1 MNFIPESSKTLSER
15 LKPGALIVQL
25 NKPAALIVLFLF
37 SITIGYVSIKGG
49 IVAGLL
55 ILVAMVALP
64 VVYAIVAYPV
74 FGVIVLM
81 TMAYALFFIL
91 RFGVNF
97 PLGTVLDGIQGLLI
111 LGFFI
116 KQRAKPDWKV
126 FKNPISTVILI
137 WIGYNILEV
146 ANPWAESRLAWVY
159 TVRSVA
165 VITIMY
171 FVFLYQLRSVS
182 AIRLI
187 FKVWL
192 VLSFIGAL
200 YGFKQEFIGFSDR
213 EMAQMESDPLT
224 VALLFING
232 VWRKY
237 SIFSDP
243 VAFSYNMVI
252 TALLCISLISGPVKQ
267 YKKIILAIMTVM
279 MLMAMLYS
287 GTRGAYVLVPAAL
300 ILFALLNFSK
310 RIMIFTGFAAF
321 GIAVMIFMPTSSPT
335 IYRFQSAFRPSED
348 ASFNVRK
355 QNQEKIKPY
364 ILSHPMGGGLGAT
377 GVWGVRFAP
386 NSYLASFPPDSGYV
400 RVAVEMGWIG
410 LFLFCCLM
418 FVILKTGIQNF
429 YKIKNP
435 ELKSYCMA
443 MTLII
448 FALNIGN
455 YPQEALVQFPNNV
468 LFYLCIALIQ
478 ATYLIDQEE
487 QKKFADANTQKVVF
501 QENR

>member
-1 MNFIPESSKTLSER
+1 LDFIPDSTKTLSER
-15 LKPGALIVQL
+15 LKPGSLLGQL
-25 NKPAALIVLFLF
+25 NKPAALLVLFLF
-37 SITIGYVSIKGG
+37 SAAIGYVSVKGG
-49 IVAGLL
+49 IVAGML
-55 ILVAMVALP
+55 ILITMIAIP

-74 FGVIVLM
+74 FGIIVLII
-81 TMAYALFFIL
+81 MAYALFFIL

-97 PLGTVLDGIQGLLI
+97 PLGTVLDGIQALLI

-116 KQRAKPDWKV
+116 RQRSNPNWKV

-137 WIGYNILEV
+137 WIGYNVLEV

-171 FVFLYQLRSVS
+171 FVFLYQLRSVK
-182 AIRLI
+182 AIRII

-252 TALLCISLISGPVKQ
+252 TALLCISLIAGPTKK
-267 YKKIILAIMTVM
+267 YKKIILAILTVM

-287 GTRGAYVLVPAAL
+287 GTRGAYVLFPAAL

-310 RIMIFTGFAAF
+310 KIMIFTCFAAF
-321 GIAVMIFMPTSSPT
+321 GITVLIFMPTSSPT

-386 NSYLASFPPDSGYV
+386 NSYLATFPPDSGYV

-487 QKKFADANTQKVVF
+487 QKKLADKATLIGN
-501 QENR
+501 QEKR

>member
-1 MNFIPESSKTLSER
+1 MDFIPNSSRTLSQR
-15 LKPGALIVQL
+15 LKPGALIEQL
-25 NKPAALIVLFLF
+25 NKPAVLIMLFLLCAV
-37 SITIGYVSIKGG
+37 IGYISVKGG
-49 IVAGLL
+49 IVTGLL
-55 ILVAMVALP
+55 ILITMIAIP
-64 VVYAIVAYPV
+64 VVYSIVVFPV
-74 FGVIVLM
+74 FGVVVLII
-81 TMAYALFFIL
+81 MAYALFFIL

-97 PLGTVLDGIQGLLI
+97 PLGTMLDGIQALLI

-116 KQRAKPDWKV
+116 KQRANPNWAV
-126 FKNPISTVILI
+126 LKNPISTLIII
-137 WIGYNILEV
+137 WIGYNVIEV

-171 FVFLYQLRSVS
+171 FIFIYQLRSVES
-182 AIRLI
+182 IRIIL
-187 FKVWL
+187 KVWL
-192 VLSFIGAL
+192 VLAFIGAL

-213 EMAQMESDPLT
+213 EMQQMESDPMT
-224 VALLFING
+224 VSLLFING

-252 TALLCISLISGPVKQ
+252 TSLLCVALISGPIKN
-267 YKKIILAIMTVM
+267 YKKIILAVLTVI

-310 RIMIFTGFAAF
+310 KIMLFTCFAAF
-321 GIAVMIFMPTSSPT
+321 GILVMIFMPTSSPT

-364 ILSHPMGGGLGAT
+364 IISHPMGGGLGAT

-386 NSYLASFPPDSGYV
+386 GSYLAQFPPDSGYV
-400 RVAVEMGWIG
+400 RVAVELGWIG

-435 ELKSYCMA
+435 ELKSYCLA

-455 YPQEALVQFPNNV
+455 YPQEALVQYPNNV

-478 ATYLIDQEE
+478 VTYLIDQEE
-487 QKKFADANTQKVVF
+487 QKRFALKKV
-501 QENR
+501 